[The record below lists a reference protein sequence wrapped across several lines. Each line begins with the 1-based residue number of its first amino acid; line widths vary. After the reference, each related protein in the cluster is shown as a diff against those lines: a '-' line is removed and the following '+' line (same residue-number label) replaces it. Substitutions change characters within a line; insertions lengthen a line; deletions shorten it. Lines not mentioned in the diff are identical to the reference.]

1 MRKKNKLF
9 LFLAV
14 CAALCVPAHA
24 EDSVLSMDEAMEII
38 LEHHSVETDMDV
50 SGYLTLD
57 AEEITREAAVTA
69 VVRSFGVYPADEAD
83 YVWADEG
90 GAGRA
95 VSTLHRLRKAHGN
108 HSRCW

>member
-14 CAALCVPAHA
+14 CAALCAPVHA
-24 EDSVLSMDEAMEII
+24 EDNGLSMDDAMDII
-38 LEHHSVETDMDV
+38 LSRHGVVTDMDV
-50 SGYLTLD
+50 ADYLTLD
-57 AEEITREAAVTA
+57 AEEMTREAAVTA

-90 GAGRA
+90 RRE
-95 VSTLHRLRKAHGN
+95 SSIDPT
-108 HSRCW
+108 